1 MSYKIFT
8 YADPY
13 RIKDTDFWKDIKGYP
28 QLCASRTLVNGLMS
42 VMGDEIES
50 LLCPLDDIVNKRVFP
65 DWSENIGRRI
75 QQYSNL
81 GQIFSDRRKKKL
93 WLDCYYESLSQNKDA
108 MLDAIRL
115 FIELDIHADELDV
128 AEAGFEHRVFAYLLG
143 LAEKDRLFSLPKL
156 PSVGELITHFKEQ
169 AKYEKE
175 IASMAELDRENVKTH
190 AASGSRIRKQGWAID
205 KDGGISK
212 WSVGTRNT
220 SSKRY
225 SLLDVMSGNNSSRKK
240 STQNSIFSAMTSST
254 GRRTSTAAK
263 KFALKYGLSGTSS
276 SDISDKLAE
285 IRKSLNLKI

>member
-1 MSYKIFT
+1 M
-8 YADPY
+8 ADDP
-13 RIKDTDFWKDIKGYP
+13 
-28 QLCASRTLVNGLMS
+28 
-42 VMGDEIES
+42 
-50 LLCPLDDIVNKRVFP
+50 
-65 DWSENIGRRI
+65 
-75 QQYSNL
+75 
-81 GQIFSDRRKKKL
+81 
-93 WLDCYYESLSQNKDA
+93 
-108 MLDAIRL
+108 
-115 FIELDIHADELDV
+115 EL
-128 AEAGFEHRVFAYLLG
+128 
-143 LAEKDRLFSLPKL
+143 
-156 PSVGELITHFKEQ
+156 Q

>member
-1 MSYKIFT
+1 MANKIGNYGSALARY
-8 YADPY
+8 YADLSNE
-13 RIKDTDFWKDIKGYP
+13 RKSAKAQKKEKGTDSSAQIKSASDELKHLQDKFKGYSIVSADYRQGMQYGKSSTTNVAISP
-28 QLCASRTLVNGLMS
+28 SFLKKMA
-42 VMGDEIES
+42 
-50 LLCPLDDIVNKRVFP
+50 DDP
-65 DWSENIGRRI
+65 
-75 QQYSNL
+75 
-81 GQIFSDRRKKKL
+81 
-93 WLDCYYESLSQNKDA
+93 
-108 MLDAIRL
+108 
-115 FIELDIHADELDV
+115 EL
-128 AEAGFEHRVFAYLLG
+128 
-143 LAEKDRLFSLPKL
+143 
-156 PSVGELITHFKEQ
+156 Q